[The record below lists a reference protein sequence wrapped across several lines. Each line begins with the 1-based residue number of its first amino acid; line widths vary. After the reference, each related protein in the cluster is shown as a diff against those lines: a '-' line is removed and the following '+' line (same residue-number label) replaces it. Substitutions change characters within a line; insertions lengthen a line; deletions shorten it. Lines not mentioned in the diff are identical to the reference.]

1 VSGFG
6 FWWIFVR
13 GASELDE
20 VGDWFWEKD
29 RLASEFEG
37 SATQAE
43 KYGAG
48 IWFVSKIFLPRIF
61 LPSF

>member
-1 VSGFG
+1 MESFS
-6 FWWIFVR
+6 R
-13 GASELDE
+13 SSELSD

-37 SATQAE
+37 SGTKAE
-43 KYGAG
+43 TCVAE
-48 IWFVSKIFLPRIF
+48 IWFAGKIF